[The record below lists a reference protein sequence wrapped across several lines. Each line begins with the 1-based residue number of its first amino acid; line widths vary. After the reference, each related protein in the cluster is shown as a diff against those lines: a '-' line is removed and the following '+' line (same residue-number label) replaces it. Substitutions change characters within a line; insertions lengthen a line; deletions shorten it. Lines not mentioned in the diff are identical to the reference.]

1 MKQLIFDQT
10 NKMEQTLTKKNFL
23 PKVRHI
29 QLNYVFL
36 LFWNILGDI
45 HREFLF
51 LVKKVAISE
60 RSTEI
65 IRKLVFLNMFV
76 KGKPYIKLGFVKTSP
91 FDQTRKEH
99 WNKKCQI
106 LTKNV
111 FLPKVSHIQLNY
123 AILFFWSIFWEINR
137 EFLFLFQKMA
147 IPERSTEIL
156 WYYCFLTCL
165 KRVNPE

>member
-1 MKQLIFDQT
+1 MS
-10 NKMEQTLTKKNFL
+10 
-23 PKVRHI
+23 HI
-29 QLNYVFL
+29 QLNYAFL
-36 LFWNILGDI
+36 LFWSIFGEMN
-45 HREFLF
+45 RELLF

-65 IRKLVFLNMFV
+65 LRKLVFLNMFV

-91 FDQTRKEH
+91 FDQTS
-99 WNKKCQI
+99 KKCQI

-137 EFLFLFQKMA
+137 EFLFSFQKMA

-156 WYYCFLTCL
+156 RYYFFLTCL